1 MNLDDLA
8 WQRQFDGGI
17 DVPMAEY
24 FAKQGQLELLIKTA
38 VDRGEW
44 FCAEVAVREL
54 SEAGEF
60 ERALTVLEPF
70 VAVGWPFAVRKSAEI
85 TIRQGRIEDG
95 LALVRP
101 DAAGLES
108 AFESR
113 WFAEA
118 LVTAGRVDEA
128 IEVLTPHLGEPWIL
142 ESLVDLTNG
151 EHRDARVLELLAPCA
166 ERARGGTADCRCST
180 DEGRTGCR
188 HQPSAVLVL
197 HARVLER
204 MGRADEAIRMLGSV
218 LPDVPR
224 VAWLYAGLLAGQGRI
239 EQLRELATGEHVKL
253 ALIGCADALE
263 GQGRFQEA
271 EAVLREA
278 LEADPEYARRR
289 LMTFL
294 ARRGRLDEA
303 VEVGR
308 PTYEFQDSGN
318 LFYEAVDLLIKDGR
332 PERALELLDGLGAA
346 YVDAH
351 SAHLRH
357 TRIRL
362 LAKAGRYAEGVAEA
376 KALSAQ
382 EPDQWDTTLAW
393 LLDLDGRTDEALDL
407 LRSSTEF
414 GVHRAVSEILSRH
427 GHYAEAIAAIPTVS
441 AQREAWERR

>member
-17 DVPMAEY
+17 DVPMAEHL
-24 FAKQGQLELLIKTA
+24 AGQGQLELLMEAA

-54 SEAGEF
+54 GAVGEF

-85 TIRQGRIEDG
+85 TIRQGRIEEG

-108 AFESR
+108 PFECR

-118 LVTAGRVDEA
+118 LVPAGRVDEA
-128 IEVLTPHLGEPWIL
+128 IDVLTPHLGEPWIL
-142 ESLVDLTNG
+142 ESLVDLTRGQN
-151 EHRDARVLELLAPCA
+151 RDARVLELLAPCA
-166 ERARGGTADCRCST
+166 ERALGGTADCRCSMAG
-180 DEGRTGCR
+180 DQRECR
-188 HQPSAVLVL
+188 HQPSEVLVL
-197 HARVLER
+197 YARVLER
-204 MGRADEAIRMLGSV
+204 MGRADEAIRMLGPV
-218 LPDVPR
+218 VPVIPQ
-224 VAWLYAGLLAGQGRI
+224 VAWLYAELLAGQGRI
-239 EQLRELATGEHVKL
+239 EQLRELATGEHAQL
-253 ALIGCADALE
+253 ALDRCADALE
-263 GQGRFQEA
+263 QQGRFQEA

-278 LEADPEYARRR
+278 LEADGAHARRR
-289 LMTFL
+289 LMLFL

-303 VEVGR
+303 VDVGR
-308 PTYEFQDSGN
+308 PTFEYHDRGS
-318 LFYEAVDLLIKDGR
+318 LLHEAIDLLIKHGR
-332 PERALELLDGLGAA
+332 PERALELLDDLGAV

-351 SAHLRH
+351 ADVLRH
-357 TRIRL
+357 TRLRL

-376 KALSAQ
+376 KALSAE
-382 EPDQWDTTLAW
+382 EPGLWDTTVAW

-407 LRSSTEF
+407 LRSSTEY
-414 GVHRAVSEILSRH
+414 GAHRTVAEILSRH